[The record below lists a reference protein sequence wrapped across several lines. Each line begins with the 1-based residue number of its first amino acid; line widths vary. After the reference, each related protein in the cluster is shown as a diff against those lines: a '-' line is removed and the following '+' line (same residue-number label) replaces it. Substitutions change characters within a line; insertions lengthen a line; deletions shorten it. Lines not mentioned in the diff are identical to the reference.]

1 MTHTQE
7 VRSRASEIKFV
18 VDADT
23 GERIRSWARSF
34 LEPDPHGAGAFGDE
48 YRTSTLYFDTAEGD
62 VFHQRGSFGRA
73 KYRIRRYG
81 RSDVIFLERK
91 LRQPGLLVKRRTEA
105 PIDFLDGR
113 GDASEHWRRLGGW
126 FERRLAARGL
136 EAVCQLSYHR
146 LARATAT
153 ETGPARLTLDQTI
166 EAVAITSP
174 RFSADDGLPVLRG
187 RHILELKYRS
197 HVPAVFKR
205 LIEDFRLRPHAVSKY
220 RLGQAALRGLPVP
233 NVIDAH
239 EREHHIRV

>member
-7 VRSRASEIKFV
+7 VRWRASEIKFV

-105 PIDFLDGR
+105 PLDFLDGR
-113 GDASEHWRRLGGW
+113 DVRANAGAGLVAGSSGGLPRGAWRPSASSHITVWP
-126 FERRLAARGL
+126 AAR
-136 EAVCQLSYHR
+136 Q
-146 LARATAT
+146 
-153 ETGPARLTLDQTI
+153 PKQ
-166 EAVAITSP
+166 
-174 RFSADDGLPVLRG
+174 VLRDSLST
-187 RHILELKYRS
+187 RQS
-197 HVPAVFKR
+197 
-205 LIEDFRLRPHAVSKY
+205 RP
-220 RLGQAALRGLPVP
+220 
-233 NVIDAH
+233 
-239 EREHHIRV
+239 

>member
-1 MTHTQE
+1 
-7 VRSRASEIKFV
+7 

-48 YRTSTLYFDTAEGD
+48 YKTSTLYFDTAEGH

-105 PIDFLDGR
+105 PIDILDGR
-113 GDASEHWRRLGGW
+113 SDASEHWRRLGGW

-136 EAVCQLSYHR
+136 AGLSVSSHITVWPAVRQ
-146 LARATAT
+146 
-153 ETGPARLTLDQTI
+153 
-166 EAVAITSP
+166 P
-174 RFSADDGLPVLRG
+174 RQVLR
-187 RHILELKYRS
+187 
-197 HVPAVFKR
+197 
-205 LIEDFRLRPHAVSKY
+205 D
-220 RLGQAALRGLPVP
+220 
-233 NVIDAH
+233 
-239 EREHHIRV
+239 

>member
-7 VRSRASEIKFV
+7 VRWRAAEIKFV

-34 LEPDPHGAGAFGDE
+34 LEPDPHGTGAFGDE
-48 YRTSTLYFDTAEGD
+48 YKTTTLYFDTAEGH
-62 VFHQRGSFGRA
+62 VFHRRGSFGRA

-81 RSDVIFLERK
+81 QSKVIFLERK

-105 PIDFLDGR
+105 PIDILDGR
-113 GDASEHWRRLGGW
+113 DGSERWRRPAGW

-146 LARATAT
+146 LARGTAT
-153 ETGPARLTLDQTI
+153 ETGHARLTLDQTI
-166 EAVAITSP
+166 AAVAIASA
-174 RFSADDGLPVLRG
+174 RFSADEGLPVLGDRY
-187 RHILELKYRS
+187 ILELKYRL
-197 HVPAVFKR
+197 HVPTVFKR
-205 LIEDFRLRPHAVSKY
+205 LIEDFSLRPQAVSKY

-233 NVIDAH
+233 EVIDAD
-239 EREHHIRV
+239 ERKRHVRV